1 MKILLIGASGQLGTD
16 LVAALSRHQLVT
28 PPRHTLDVLRPD
40 QIRRVLQSERPRVV
54 INTAAFHQVD
64 ACESEVLTAFQ
75 ANGEAVRNLGLA
87 ARDIDAV
94 LVHYSTDYVF
104 DGSAARP
111 YLEGDRSR
119 PLNVYGASKLAG
131 EHLLEAV
138 WQKHFLIRTS
148 GLYGH
153 AGSRGKGGNFVET
166 MIRKAEN
173 GESIR
178 VVHDQRLTPTSTLE
192 LARKTAALIKTS
204 HYGLYHVTSGGNC
217 TWYEFAREIFRLLE
231 IRADL
236 APTTSDS
243 FAAAARRPAYSVLAN
258 HRLDGVGMDD
268 LKHWKD
274 ALRDYLSDR
283 IPQPGT

>member
-87 ARDIDAV
+87 ARDIDAA

-111 YLEGDRSR
+111 YLGKRPPPSSQRLRRLQAGGRAPAGIGLAEAFPDPHQRALRPRRQPRQGRQLRRDHDPEGRKRRIHPGGPRPAADPHQHPRTGAQDRCPDRDLLLR
-119 PLNVYGASKLAG
+119 PLSRHLRG
-131 EHLLEAV
+131 ELHLV
-138 WQKHFLIRTS
+138 RIR
-148 GLYGH
+148 
-153 AGSRGKGGNFVET
+153 
-166 MIRKAEN
+166 
-173 GESIR
+173 
-178 VVHDQRLTPTSTLE
+178 
-192 LARKTAALIKTS
+192 
-204 HYGLYHVTSGGNC
+204 
-217 TWYEFAREIFRLLE
+217 REIFRLLD
-231 IRADL
+231 IGADL

-283 IPQPGT
+283 IRQPGT

>member
-40 QIRRVLQSERPRVV
+40 RIRRVLQSERPRVV

-75 ANGEAVRNLGLA
+75 ANGEAVRNLALA

-131 EHLLEAV
+131 EHLLESV

-173 GESIR
+173 GEPIR

-192 LARKTAALIKTS
+192 LARKTAALIETS
-204 HYGLYHVTSGGNC
+204 HYHHVHLRGELHLVRIRPGNLQAPRDPGRPGPHHLRPLRRGG
-217 TWYEFAREIFRLLE
+217 
-231 IRADL
+231 
-236 APTTSDS
+236 
-243 FAAAARRPAYSVLAN
+243 AAAGLFGAGQPPPRGG
-258 HRLDGVGMDD
+258 DG
-268 LKHWKD
+268 
-274 ALRDYLSDR
+274 
-283 IPQPGT
+283 